1 MATAAPFPSRPPA
14 KAAPEPSYAHAL
26 RKGWWVVALAVLA
39 SLGAAAAFTARQ
51 TPVYRA
57 SATVVVA
64 PNTSVEGV
72 ADVLRTLETL
82 ERRSVIATFARIPS
96 SPQMRAAVA
105 QRLELPEGL
114 RGIRIEGSVLPST
127 NILTIDVEGESAE
140 QVAAIANAAA
150 DAMREEVRSLYRTF
164 TTRRLSDAVVPP
176 RPIRPDPRRNYVVA
190 ALLGLFVGVLAAMA
204 TAPRRTVPGL

>member
-14 KAAPEPSYAHAL
+14 KAVPEPSYAHAL

-39 SLGAAAAFTARQ
+39 ALGAAAALTARQ

-105 QRLELPEGL
+105 QRLELPGDL

-127 NILTIDVEGESAE
+127 NILTIEVEGGSAE
-140 QVAAIANAAA
+140 QVAAVANVAA
-150 DAMREEVRSLYRTF
+150 DAMRDEVRSLYRTF
-164 TTRRLSDAVVPP
+164 TTRRLSDAVVPA

-190 ALLGLFVGVLAAMA
+190 ALLGLFVGVLAALAM
-204 TAPRRTVPGL
+204 APRRTVPGL

>member
-1 MATAAPFPSRPPA
+1 MATAAPFPSRPA
-14 KAAPEPSYAHAL
+14 VKSAPEPSYADAL
-26 RKGWWVVALAVLA
+26 RKRWWVIALAVLA
-39 SLGAAAAFTARQ
+39 SLGAAAVFTARQ

-64 PNTSVEGV
+64 PNTSVEAV

-105 QRLELPEGL
+105 ERVKLPEGL
-114 RGIRIEGSVLPST
+114 RAVRIEGSVLPST

-140 QVAAIANAAA
+140 QVAAVANAAT
-150 DAMREEVRSLYRTF
+150 DAMRDEVRSLYRTF
-164 TTRRLSDAVVPP
+164 TTRRLSDAVVPS

-190 ALLGLFVGVLAAMA
+190 SLLGLFVGVLAVMAM
-204 TAPRRTVPGL
+204 APRRAVPGL